1 MIEDNELRLV
11 HREET
16 FNDLAVREL
25 ARSRSAC
32 ICRLQF
38 GACEKVECIKCEI
51 GHDYRAC
58 YNQMNDYDKT
68 RLSSYV
74 SKYYLHDSLYPGKWM
89 SYKKLCNH
97 AAKWTTISIICL
109 LLLILPLI
117 LLNPGDKPKQ
127 ISKDINDKII
137 VTIKL
142 TQEYINDL
150 NKDGKINCIDHACGF
165 KMIWDNIYPELKDDC
180 IIIRNKSLTMNHL
193 FIGVYEE
200 DNIIFVEPWTN
211 NPYEYDMHKI
221 WSYKWNPKYNKYDET
236 NKWLSKVYGVKSE
249 I

>member
-1 MIEDNELRLV
+1 MTEDNELRFV

-38 GACEKVECIKCEI
+38 GACDKTECAQCEI
-51 GHDYRAC
+51 GRDYHNC

-74 SKYYLHDSLYPGKWM
+74 SKYYLQDSLHPGKWM

-97 AAKWTTISIICL
+97 AAKWTTAVIICL
-109 LLLILPLI
+109 ILLVLPLI

-127 ISKDINDKII
+127 ISKETNDKII

-142 TQEYINDL
+142 TQKYIIDL
-150 NKDGKINCIDHACGF
+150 NKDNKINCIDYA
-165 KMIWDNIYPELKDDC
+165 YPERKDDC
-180 IIIRNKSLTMNHL
+180 IIIRNKSLTLNHL
-193 FIGVYEE
+193 YNGVYEGN
-200 DNIIFVEPWTN
+200 NIIFIEPWTN
-211 NPYEYDMHKI
+211 DPYNYDMSKI
-221 WSYKWNPKYNKYDET
+221 WGYKWNPRYNKYDET
-236 NKWLSKVYGVKSE
+236 DKWLSEVHK
-249 I
+249 